1 MPGAAGSFDG
11 DMDAF
16 QGVDGDVRIRA
27 LRRARDVAL
36 RRASRVICPSAY
48 LREMAVAWG
57 VPPERTLVVPNP
69 APDLP
74 QLPTRDEARAALDV
88 DGPTLAFAGRISRQ
102 KSLEVGMEAVSR
114 VAGVRLLVAGEGPEQ
129 EEMERLA
136 GERVRFLGPL
146 PREDVLRLFR
156 AADASLLSST
166 WENFPHTV
174 VESLAVGT
182 PVIATAVGGV
192 PEVVKDG
199 ENGLL
204 VPPATPARSR
214 RPIDRFY
221 GEPGLRERL
230 AAAAAPSVA
239 GYAVG
244 GDARAHRGRA
254 RGGGAMRKLLMVGR
268 TRYRLPLSDSLERKF
283 SALRSAL
290 DVRVVASS
298 ADGSR
303 GDDTFSL
310 WRRLPVLDGA
320 AFYGALPFRVARE
333 LRRFRPDAVTAQSP
347 YEALAVLAGRGLA
360 RSRAALIVE
369 LHGDWRTFPRLYGSP
384 LRRALAPVTDRVAP
398 WALRRADAV
407 RTISEY
413 TTGLVRDV
421 GSRAGRR
428 LHRLHRPRAVRRDA
442 ARRAAGGAARALRR
456 RARAVQERREPRRR
470 LACSSPSGCPAATL
484 RLIGDGHRRDVAER
498 LVAEFPDRVSWTPA
512 VPGDEIARALDDA
525 WLLLLPS
532 RAEGT
537 PRIVLEAFCRGRAG
551 RRRARRRRPRP
562 RRGRRQRPAR
572 STLTT

>member
-1 MPGAAGSFDG
+1 MIKLTTDPAYERARRRGMFDG

-16 QGVDGDVRIRA
+16 QGFDGDVRIRA
-27 LRRARDVAL
+27 LRRVARRRGGARVAGHLPERVSARDGRGLGGAA
-36 RRASRVICPSAY
+36 RAGAC
-48 LREMAVAWG
+48 
-57 VPPERTLVVPNP
+57 VPNP

-102 KSLEVGMEAVSR
+102 KALEVGMEAVSR

-129 EEMERLA
+129 AEMERLA

-192 PEVVKDG
+192 PEVVRDG
-199 ENGLL
+199 KNGLL
-204 VPPATPARSR
+204 VPPGDAGVLAAA
-214 RPIDRFY
+214 IVRFY

-239 GYAVG
+239 EYRSRRCSRASRPCSRRRRDEEAADGRPDALRVAAVG
-244 GDARAHRGRA
+244 QPRAEVLGAPQRPRRA
-254 RGGGAMRKLLMVGR
+254 RG
-268 TRYRLPLSDSLERKF
+268 
-283 SALRSAL
+283 
-290 DVRVVASS
+290 RVVGGRLA
-298 ADGSR
+298 R
-303 GDDTFSL
+303 RRHFSL

-347 YEALAVLAGRGLA
+347 FEAVAVLAGRGLA
-360 RSRAALIVE
+360 RSRTALIVE

-384 LRRALAPVTDRVAP
+384 FRRALAPVTDRIAP

-407 RTISEY
+407 RTLSEY
-413 TTGLVRDV
+413 TTGLARGAGVEPAAAFIAFTDIEPFVETPPVELPVEPHALFV
-421 GSRAGRR
+421 GV
-428 LHRLHRPRAVRRDA
+428 LEPYKNVEHLA
-442 ARRAAGGAARALRR
+442 ASWRVVA
-456 RARAVQERREPRRR
+456 ERV
-470 LACSSPSGCPAATL
+470 PAATL
-484 RLIGDGHRRDVAER
+484 RLIGDGR
-498 LVAEFPDRVSWTPA
+498 PP
-512 VPGDEIARALDDA
+512 
-525 WLLLLPS
+525 
-532 RAEGT
+532 
-537 PRIVLEAFCRGRAG
+537 
-551 RRRARRRRPRP
+551 RRR
-562 RRGRRQRPAR
+562 
-572 STLTT
+572 